1 MSLIS
6 IIFNRILASVFIPTV
21 HDWFIASLALLV
33 YTAIALPFGFST
45 GFLQLQIYATKPINY
60 FFLILR
66 CLLTPAITEEFVFRV
81 FFLPHATEVVKRSHD
96 HFFLLKKFSW
106 VPVNSQ
112 KWILWAA
119 LSLLMFIIYHPLN
132 AKTFYRDGYPTF
144 VEPIFLIL
152 ATLLGLTCTITYALT
167 SSAWIII
174 FIHWLV
180 VVLWL
185 LIFGGMDKLDANQ
198 KLKVYRDSQR

>member
-1 MSLIS
+1 MSQIS
-6 IIFNRILASVFIPTV
+6 IILNRILASVFIPTM

-33 YTAIALPFGFST
+33 YTAIALPLGFST

-66 CLLTPAITEEFVFRV
+66 CLLTPAITEEFVFRI
-81 FFLPHATEVVKRSHD
+81 FFLPHPTEV
-96 HFFLLKKFSW
+96 FLLKKISW
-106 VPVNSQ
+106 VPVNWQ
-112 KWILWAA
+112 KWSLWAA

-144 VEPIFLIL
+144 FEPIFLTL

-167 SSAWIII
+167 GCAWIII

-198 KLKVYRDSQR
+198 KLKVYGDSQR

>member
-6 IIFNRILASVFIPTV
+6 IILNRILASAFIPAV
-21 HDWFIASLALLV
+21 HDCLIASLALLI
-33 YTAIALPFGFST
+33 YIAIALPLGFST
-45 GFLQLQIYATKPINY
+45 GFLHLQIYTTKPINY

-66 CLLTPAITEEFVFRV
+66 CLLTPAITEEFFFRV
-81 FFLPHATEVVKRSHD
+81 LFLPHPTEVVNGSHGY
-96 HFFLLKKFSW
+96 W
-106 VPVNSQ
+106 Q
-112 KWILWAA
+112 KWSLWAA

-144 VEPIFLIL
+144 FEPIFLIL

-167 SSAWIII
+167 GSPWIII

-198 KLKVYRDSQR
+198 KLNLYRDGGR